1 MIVLLLRRES
11 IFCSREKVFG
21 EFLDSYRSSEF
32 WNFLTII
39 LLWWEEEKQ
48 SFVQEEKFLRN
59 QVDHDSSFETREF
72 WDFSYRSSEFWNY
85 STILLSWRW
94 EENQFFVR
102 EKKFLKNLRQFSIFL
117 FDAMRFYENS
127 RNVFLK
133 NQHPTLRNIPFSCIL
148 TYLFHFFP
156 ADRTRYFYKIFERIF
171 SFKKKK
177 IPEKWVSSFWNISE
191 YLVGKNYFF
200 FFRTNFCH
208 SRNMA
213 VSRRERRATLSSKKN
228 ELRRRIIWEF

>member
-1 MIVLLLRRES
+1 
-11 IFCSREKVFG
+11 
-21 EFLDSYRSSEF
+21 
-32 WNFLTII
+32 
-39 LLWWEEEKQ
+39 
-48 SFVQEEKFLRN
+48 
-59 QVDHDSSFETREF
+59 
-72 WDFSYRSSEFWNY
+72 
-85 STILLSWRW
+85 
-94 EENQFFVR
+94 
-102 EKKFLKNLRQFSIFL
+102 
-117 FDAMRFYENS
+117 MRFYENS

-133 NQHPTLRNIPFSCIL
+133 NQHPTLRNIPFSRIL

-177 IPEKWVSSFWNISE
+177 NTRKMSFIFLEYFGISRWE
-191 YLVGKNYFF
+191 ELFF
-200 FFRTNFCH
+200 FLGQIFCH